1 MAIKVINDK
10 CVGCGDCILACPCD
24 VLRMDMETALAV
36 VKYPDDCQLCNLC
49 VYYCPYNALELTAE
63 KNGKLVLSWS

>member
-1 MAIKVINDK
+1 MAIKTVDGK
-10 CVGCGDCILACPCD
+10 CTSCGECVLACPCD
-24 VLRMDMETALAV
+24 VLRIDEETGVCA

-49 VYYCPYNALELTAE
+49 VYYCQFDALELTSD

>member
-1 MAIKVINDK
+1 MIKVINDK
-10 CVGCGDCILACPCD
+10 CKACGECILACPCD
-24 VLRMDMETALAV
+24 VLRMDKETGLAT

-49 VYYCPYNALELTAE
+49 VYYCPYDAMELTAE